1 MKADN
6 KQRLQDNSYNVVKLT
21 KDYQMRSD
29 RVMAKYMI
37 IVLCTRGFIDYEF
50 NMERVHLE
58 AGMRVCYTHVTH
70 LRVLEYSDDYEVS
83 ALVMGYEF
91 SFNCTEGVETNLI
104 QSLFD
109 NPVANIADARIV
121 RMVGLLLDTLE
132 QYKTFQADQQNIQVS
147 MSLVR
152 NILLLIADHSEN
164 SSLRK
169 QPYSMADT
177 YFRNF
182 INNVTDNVKREHE
195 VTYYADILNITPK
208 YLSEICK
215 LKTGHKAK
223 EIISAILLRS
233 LKADLI
239 GSGKSM
245 KELAAEYGFADQSS
259 FGKFFRKITGLS
271 PLHYR
276 QHNGSKN
283 NNP

>member
-1 MKADN
+1 MEVNIK
-6 KQRLQDNSYNVVKLT
+6 LPLSDNSYNVVKLSPT
-21 KDYQMRSD
+21 YKMKSD

-37 IVLCTRGFIDYEF
+37 VAWCTHGYIDYEF

-58 AGMRVCYTHVTH
+58 AGMRVCYLHVTQ
-70 LRVLEYSDDYEVS
+70 LRVLEYSNDYEVT
-83 ALVMGYEF
+83 ALVLGNDF
-91 SFNCTEGVETNLI
+91 SFNCTDGVETNLI

-109 NPVANIADARIV
+109 NPVAPISNTHIAN
-121 RMVGLLLDTLE
+121 MLGMLLDTLDE
-132 QYKTFQADQQNIQVS
+132 YQYLPTESQNIQVS

-152 NILLLIADHSEN
+152 NILLLIAEHSAN

-169 QPYSMADT
+169 QPYSMADI
-177 YFRNF
+177 YFRSF
-182 INNVTDNVKREHE
+182 INHVTDNVKHEHE
-195 VTYYADILNITPK
+195 VTFYADLLNITPK

-215 LKTGHKAK
+215 QKTGYKAK
-223 EIISAILLRS
+223 EIISGILMRS

-239 GSGKSM
+239 SSGKSM

-276 QHNGSKN
+276 QHEGVN
-283 NNP
+283 NTNP